1 MLDGSKNK
9 MHASLRHGLM
19 NQALFVGLIL
29 ALLFAGFDV
38 VAANQSSTQ
47 QYDKVRASYFAFKA
61 DPKKKQFRHDWIH
74 VIARFQAFLRSNR
87 DSKEACRASYTE
99 AELWR
104 GLYDVSRVN
113 SDVRRALGAYEAAED
128 LCRGT
133 TLADD
138 ALWQQVLI
146 TAKRKSRYA
155 EATHLAERL
164 VQDFPVSDM
173 APRAREWLRKHG
185 VVQSAG
191 AENVRLAKPK
201 VKGRLLG
208 RSETEGET
216 ENQIVSVKNW
226 SNDDYVRVAI
236 YLEKPSEF
244 RVGSI
249 AGAKNGKTSG
259 RIFVD
264 IPESK
269 TKVQAIKLNSPVV
282 KGVRLASREG
292 GSTRVVLDLGQA
304 KTDYTTMVLEN
315 PFRIVVD
322 VVNDSAKPSLA
333 KPSYSP
339 KLHKTLVVIDPGH
352 GGKDSGATGH
362 KGLKE
367 KDVALQISLE
377 LKRVLESAGLAAKLT
392 RTKDEFVALEER
404 TAMANRLN
412 ADIFLSIHANAHD
425 DSRVHGVESYY
436 LDSTNDKYALR
447 VASVENKVRE
457 ERVSEIQIALAQVS
471 SKLYTSDS
479 KRIAGN
485 ITDALSKV
493 AKRKTGRTRN
503 LGVKPSLFYV
513 LLGAR
518 MPAVLV
524 EASFVTNAKDAK
536 MLGSK
541 NGTKAMG
548 KAIGEAVL
556 DYLKDTKVMGQR

>member
-1 MLDGSKNK
+1 MEASRR
-9 MHASLRHGLM
+9 HAFM
-19 NQALFVGLIL
+19 NRGTFVGLIL
-29 ALLFAGFDV
+29 CLSVLSMNAWAV
-38 VAANQSSTQ
+38 PTSPAK
-47 QYDKVRASYFAFKA
+47 QYEKVRGTYFSFKA
-61 DPKKKQFRHDWIH
+61 DPKKKKFRHDWIQ
-74 VIARFQAFLRSNR
+74 VIARFQSFLKLNR

-113 SDVRRALGAYEAAED
+113 ADVRHALGAYEAAEE

-138 ALWQQVLI
+138 ALWQQVVI
-146 TAKRKSRYA
+146 TAKRKSRYP
-155 EATHLAERL
+155 EATELAERL
-164 VQDFPVSDM
+164 VLQFPVSDM
-173 APRAREWLRKHG
+173 APRARDWLRKHG
-185 VVQSAG
+185 VAQRPGVVKKVAVS
-191 AENVRLAKPK
+191 PS

-208 RSETEGET
+208 RGDSDDNVETK
-216 ENQIVSVKNW
+216 IDSVKSW
-226 SNDDYVRVAI
+226 SNEDYVRVAI
-236 YLEKPSEF
+236 YLNKPTEF
-244 RVGSI
+244 RVGAI
-249 AGAKNGKTSG
+249 AGDKSGKAGG

-264 IPESK
+264 IPKSK
-269 TKVQAIKLNSPVV
+269 TNVKSIRLETPVV
-282 KGVRLASREG
+282 TGVRMASRQG

-304 KTDYTTMVLEN
+304 STDYSTLILEN

-322 VVNDSAKPSLA
+322 VVADKVANTVVKPA
-333 KPSYSP
+333 YTP

-352 GGKDSGATGH
+352 GGKDTGATGQ

-367 KDVALQISLE
+367 KDVALRISLE
-377 LKRVLESAGLAAKLT
+377 LKRVLEAAGLAARLT

-404 TAMANRLN
+404 TAFANRLN
-412 ADIFLSIHANAHD
+412 ADVFLSIHANAHD

-447 VASVENKVRE
+447 LAAVENKVRE

-479 KRIAGN
+479 KRIATN
-485 ITDALSKV
+485 VTDALSDV

-541 NGTKAMG
+541 NGTKAIG

-556 DYLKDTKVMGQR
+556 DYLKDSKAMGRR